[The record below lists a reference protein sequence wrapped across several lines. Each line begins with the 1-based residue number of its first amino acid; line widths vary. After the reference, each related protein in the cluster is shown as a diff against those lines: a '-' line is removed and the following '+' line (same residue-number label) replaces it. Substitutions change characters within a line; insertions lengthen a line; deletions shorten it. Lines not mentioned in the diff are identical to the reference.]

1 MNMHK
6 LFKGLVILALLPILP
21 TGGPMPMRA
30 APKSV
35 ESTAPAIVESA
46 GVELSPGYSQDAA
59 PGSVVTYTHV
69 LTNTGTTTDTFALD
83 ATSSQG
89 WPASLLSVTGTLNL
103 PLQLNAGL
111 TTTFLISLSVP
122 TVAVSGTVDTAIIT
136 ATSQT
141 SPTISAVAMDTTTVK
156 NVTWYV
162 YLPLVPKRWP
172 PIPDVPVLN
181 PISNPDGDG
190 NYTVSWNAAYLADT
204 YTLQEDDNA
213 AFSSPTTPY
222 TGPGTSWPASGKPA
236 GTYYYRVK
244 ATNVYGD
251 SGWSN
256 AQSVSV
262 FPPGTLYS
270 IADADVLQGYPNTN
284 YGSDAAMWAGYDDY
298 LNPDGMIAR
307 SHVQFDVSAIPAGA
321 TINSA
326 VLRVFLVSSYDFPNR
341 TRLIT
346 TYRISSPWVESSV
359 TWNTSPAF
367 AEAYGSAPVTHGAW
381 GWYSFDVTN
390 LVRGWVNGTF
400 PNYGIML
407 RGPEVSGSDSSWKGF
422 STREWSNSPQ
432 LVITYSGSFTLVD
445 TQTDE

>member
-141 SPTISAVAMDTTTVK
+141 SPTILDPREHVIRRRAAV
-156 NVTWYV
+156 
-162 YLPLVPKRWP
+162 
-172 PIPDVPVLN
+172 
-181 PISNPDGDG
+181 
-190 NYTVSWNAAYLADT
+190 
-204 YTLQEDDNA
+204 
-213 AFSSPTTPY
+213 
-222 TGPGTSWPASGKPA
+222 
-236 GTYYYRVK
+236 
-244 ATNVYGD
+244 
-251 SGWSN
+251 
-256 AQSVSV
+256 
-262 FPPGTLYS
+262 
-270 IADADVLQGYPNTN
+270 
-284 YGSDAAMWAGYDDY
+284 
-298 LNPDGMIAR
+298 
-307 SHVQFDVSAIPAGA
+307 
-321 TINSA
+321 
-326 VLRVFLVSSYDFPNR
+326 
-341 TRLIT
+341 
-346 TYRISSPWVESSV
+346 
-359 TWNTSPAF
+359 
-367 AEAYGSAPVTHGAW
+367 
-381 GWYSFDVTN
+381 
-390 LVRGWVNGTF
+390 
-400 PNYGIML
+400 
-407 RGPEVSGSDSSWKGF
+407 
-422 STREWSNSPQ
+422 
-432 LVITYSGSFTLVD
+432 
-445 TQTDE
+445 